1 LIYIKRAKL
10 PRERIQI
17 DPRFAEMP
25 RPERLRMSASRPLIF
40 WIATFAATTA
50 VVVLLHQVLL
60 PFVAGMVLAYLLDP
74 LANRI
79 ERLGVN
85 RAVATLAIIAFA
97 VALITVIIILMVP
110 VIIREFS
117 HFVEQFPLYVRRVH
131 TLANDPDRPWLSKV
145 VGEGLGET
153 ERSIGEL
160 TKLASGWLDS
170 ILRSVWSGGRSLIS
184 ILSIGIVTPIVACY
198 LLYDWNKMV
207 ATIDNWVPPVHR
219 ETVRALAREI
229 DKTISGFVRGQ
240 STLCLVL
247 AVYYALAL
255 RLIGLEH
262 GILIGITAGLISFTP
277 YLGSLSGLIVSTCI
291 AIAQF
296 SPDWRPIWLVPVIFV
311 VGQSLADYVLAP
323 YLVGRRVHLNPVWVM
338 FALFAFGYLFGFVGL
353 LIAVPLASA
362 IGVLTRFALRTYYAS
377 SLYTSTG
384 TKPPL
389 KS

>member
-1 LIYIKRAKL
+1 
-10 PRERIQI
+10 
-17 DPRFAEMP
+17 MN
-25 RPERLRMSASRPLIF
+25 ASRPLLF

-74 LANRI
+74 LASRI

-97 VALITVIIILMVP
+97 FALITAIIILTVP
-110 VIIREFS
+110 VIIRELS
-117 HFVEQFPLYVRRVH
+117 HFVGQFPLYVGRVH
-131 TLANDPDRPWLSKV
+131 TLATDPDRPWLSKI
-145 VGEGLGET
+145 VGEGLNET

-160 TKLASGWLDS
+160 TKFASGWLDS
-170 ILRSVWSGGRSLIS
+170 ILRSVWSGGRALIS
-184 ILSIGIVTPIVACY
+184 VLSIGIVTPIVACY

-207 ATIDNWVPPVHR
+207 ATIDNWVPPTHR

-229 DKTISGFVRGQ
+229 DQTISGFVRGQ

-262 GILIGITAGLISFTP
+262 GILIGITAGLISFIP

-377 SLYTSTG
+377 SLYTSTA